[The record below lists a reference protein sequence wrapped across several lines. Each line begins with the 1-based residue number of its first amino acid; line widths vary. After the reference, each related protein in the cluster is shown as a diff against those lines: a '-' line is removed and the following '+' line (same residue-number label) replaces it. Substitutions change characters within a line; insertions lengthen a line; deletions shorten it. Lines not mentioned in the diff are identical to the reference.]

1 MVNVEASTVEALVK
15 FCYSGKINISDTNVS
30 SILHT
35 ARTLQLHQVEELC
48 CEFLKERLEP
58 SIPLVMRA
66 VTDSNT
72 FPEAPLCADEN
83 VLHDFE
89 NVVNTEKSHKLLV
102 DQLTELI
109 STGELNVQL
118 MEQVAVAVL
127 QWIKSD
133 LSARK
138 PFLSQVMEQMGLC
151 SSEVREGQHSHRR
164 PISESSER
172 PGKELLS
179 TQPKDSSKSR
189 EVIYV
194 GMV

>member
-15 FCYSGKINISDTNVS
+15 FCYSGKINISDTNVL

-58 SIPLVMRA
+58 SSPLVMRA

-89 NVVNTEKSHKLLV
+89 NIVNTEKSHKLLV
-102 DQLTELI
+102 DQLIELI
-109 STGELNVQL
+109 SSGELNVQL

-138 PFLSQVMEQMGLC
+138 PFLSQVMEQVGLC
-151 SSEVREGQHSHRR
+151 SSEFGKDNTATEGLLAKADAACGDLSHKTKARR
-164 PISESSER
+164 LP
-172 PGKELLS
+172 
-179 TQPKDSSKSR
+179 
-189 EVIYV
+189 
-194 GMV
+194 